1 MAKLCQSC
9 DICQRLTLMYKNG
22 KGPLQ
27 LILAFEPF
35 MKWGLDYMGPIKPR
49 TCYTRNQYVII
60 TTKYTTKWVEAK
72 TLSDNTARS
81 TIKFLYENII
91 THFDC
96 PTHLLSD
103 QETHFIN
110 NSIKFLVQKFMITHH
125 KSTTYYLQ
133 GKWLNG
139 INQ

>member
-60 TTKYTTKWVEAK
+60 ATKNTTKWVEAK
-72 TLSDNTARS
+72 A
-81 TIKFLYENII
+81 
-91 THFDC
+91 
-96 PTHLLSD
+96 LLSFFMKILL
-103 QETHFIN
+103 HILIVLPICLV
-110 NSIKFLVQKFMITHH
+110 IKKPI
-125 KSTTYYLQ
+125 S
-133 GKWLNG
+133 
-139 INQ
+139 